1 METAGNPSAHS
12 GKRFIFGYLRRARV
26 DPMKLAVDSSSFAKR
41 YVQEIGSEELERF
54 LGEASELAFSIVLVP
69 EIVSGLNRRLREHIL
84 TLVHYRAVKR
94 RLLDDVAD
102 ATVLQI
108 TPSVVSRSVKLL
120 ENNAFRAVDS
130 LHVACALEWRAD
142 LFITSD
148 RRQFMAAKNSGLN
161 VEYIGQPDVGAD
173 R

>member
-1 METAGNPSAHS
+1 
-12 GKRFIFGYLRRARV
+12 
-26 DPMKLAVDSSSFAKR
+26 MKLTVESSSFAKR

-54 LGEASELAFSIVLVP
+54 LRDASELAFSVILVP
-69 EIVSGLNRRLREHIL
+69 EIISGLNRRLREHVL
-84 TLVHYRAVKR
+84 TAADYRALKEQ
-94 RLLDDVAD
+94 LIDDVSD

-120 ENNAFRAVDS
+120 ERNTLRALDS

-148 RRQFMAAKNSGLN
+148 RRQFMAAKNSGLHA
-161 VEYIGQPDVGAD
+161 EYIGQPAVGAD